1 VSLLQAEVGDSG
13 AAAEFLAALGNQRG
27 TLMARAGVFAL
38 FMSVVA
44 FAERLN
50 QASHAVMYTD
60 GQQRVRLDISESQI

>member
-1 VSLLQAEVGDSG
+1 
-13 AAAEFLAALGNQRG
+13 LAALGNQRG